1 MFSAAH
7 TDHRRSWGA
16 RPAPRGGKGSG
27 SALALCHLDEGQDSG
42 APSSGEGAPQLMP
55 TWGQVAHEAPMCF
68 CPGHA
73 GGNGGD
79 AGDGGGGWSQWLQRH
94 RWWEPRDL
102 REASAEGLLGR
113 QALQPARRCRGRPP
127 SQSPPF
133 PIMTGGPERAGPHG
147 SSGGPPAPLGSL
159 PPKTPRGGRG
169 RGHALATPITA
180 AMGWGWGGGGAQ
192 AEAHS
197 VCPGDQLLS
206 ATVFFDDIKYEDALK
221 ILQYS
226 EPYKVQFKVKRK
238 LPAQGDVEWAA
249 HGAQGSPGHTDTQ
262 VRRPGPA
269 EAGVPPPRR
278 GGQGHQR
285 PVLLPTRPPPCVP
298 GQGRGR
304 RQHRHP
310 REDGRNRWGPRET
323 HLPARGGQGQAA
335 PEGAALLAQIPSHE
349 EEA

>member
-180 AMGWGWGGGGAQ
+180 ATGWGWGGG
-192 AEAHS
+192 ELRLRPTLS
-197 VCPGDQLLS
+197 VQVTSCSVQLYSLMTLNTKTLS
-206 ATVFFDDIKYEDALK
+206 RSFSTRSRTKFSSKSNGNFLPKGTWSGPLTALRG
-221 ILQYS
+221 
-226 EPYKVQFKVKRK
+226 P
-238 LPAQGDVEWAA
+238 QG
-249 HGAQGSPGHTDTQ
+249 T
-262 VRRPGPA
+262 
-269 EAGVPPPRR
+269 
-278 GGQGHQR
+278 
-285 PVLLPTRPPPCVP
+285 PT
-298 GQGRGR
+298 
-304 RQHRHP
+304 HR
-310 REDGRNRWGPRET
+310 
-323 HLPARGGQGQAA
+323 
-335 PEGAALLAQIPSHE
+335 
-349 EEA
+349 

>member
-127 SQSPPF
+127 SQSPLF

-147 SSGGPPAPLGSL
+147 SSGGPPARWAPYH
-159 PPKTPRGGRG
+159 PKLHVGGEGGVTPWPRPSPRQ
-169 RGHALATPITA
+169 R
-180 AMGWGWGGGGAQ
+180 GGGG
-192 AEAHS
+192 
-197 VCPGDQLLS
+197 VG
-206 ATVFFDDIKYEDALK
+206 
-221 ILQYS
+221 
-226 EPYKVQFKVKRK
+226 
-238 LPAQGDVEWAA
+238 
-249 HGAQGSPGHTDTQ
+249 GSSG
-262 VRRPGPA
+262 
-269 EAGVPPPRR
+269 
-278 GGQGHQR
+278 
-285 PVLLPTRPPPCVP
+285 
-298 GQGRGR
+298 
-304 RQHRHP
+304 
-310 REDGRNRWGPRET
+310 
-323 HLPARGGQGQAA
+323 
-335 PEGAALLAQIPSHE
+335 
-349 EEA
+349 